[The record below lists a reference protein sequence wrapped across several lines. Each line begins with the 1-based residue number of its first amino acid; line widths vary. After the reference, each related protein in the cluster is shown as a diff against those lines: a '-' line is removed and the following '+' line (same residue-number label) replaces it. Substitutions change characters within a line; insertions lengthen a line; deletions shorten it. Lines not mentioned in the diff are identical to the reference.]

1 LQEADIIL
9 LLVSAD
15 FIASDYCWGTEVRRQ
30 CRGLWVFDRL
40 WVVPVFDY
48 CG

>member
-1 LQEADIIL
+1 LDR
-9 LLVSAD
+9 VS
-15 FIASDYCWGTEVRRQ
+15 GVQTQ

-40 WVVPVFDY
+40 WVVPVFEY

>member
-1 LQEADIIL
+1 LSIVLKDITQAWTQTINATAAGADL
-9 LLVSAD
+9 S
-15 FIASDYCWGTEVRRQ
+15 Q